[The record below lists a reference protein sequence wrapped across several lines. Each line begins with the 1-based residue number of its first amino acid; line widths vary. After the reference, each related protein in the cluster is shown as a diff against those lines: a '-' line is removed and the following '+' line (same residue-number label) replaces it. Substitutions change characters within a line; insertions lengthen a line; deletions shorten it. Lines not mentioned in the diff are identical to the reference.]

1 MSQRSLLITGGTVY
15 TPYESVHEGYLIV
28 EDGRIREIGKGNPS
42 ITRQSSQTL
51 DANGKLVLPGFIDI
65 HVNGG
70 GGCITLEGTLDALRS
85 VARAHVKFGTTA
97 MLPAVISGDDETM
110 RRAVSAIAEAAEKGT
125 GGSNVLGVH
134 LEGPFLNPSRRGI
147 HQKEFLRSP
156 SMEYFD
162 EIYGLA
168 RGRLRVIA
176 LAPELDNAISLTRH
190 ATRRGVVVS
199 LAHSDADYQQTRE
212 AIDSGMKLC
221 DHIFNAMPP
230 LVHRAPGP
238 VGAFL
243 TSRDTYVEMIA
254 DGFHVHPALM
264 EMVIKTKGTDRVI
277 LVTDAMPPAGT
288 SMTSFSILGT
298 RFDVKGNSC
307 FAPDG
312 RLAGTA
318 LTMNKAV
325 KVIVDSTSTRLVDA
339 LKLASLNP
347 ARLLGIDG
355 TKGSLEVG
363 KDGDVVVAD
372 VDLNVHATVVGGTV
386 VYQA

>member
-1 MSQRSLLITGGTVY
+1 MSQHDLLITGGTVY
-15 TPYESVHEGYLIV
+15 TPAETMHQGYLHIAGGKI
-28 EDGRIREIGKGNPS
+28 EAIGTGKP
-42 ITRQSSQTL
+42 RPARRALRML
-51 DANGKLVLPGFIDI
+51 DASGKLLFPGFIDI

-70 GGCITLEGTLDALRS
+70 GGSITLDGTLEAIRS
-85 VARAHVKFGTTA
+85 IAQAHARFGTTA
-97 MLPAVISGDDETM
+97 MLPAVTSVEDATL
-110 RRAVSAIAEAAEKGT
+110 RRAVSAIAEAAEEGT
-125 GGSNVLGVH
+125 GGANVLGAH

-147 HQKEFLRSP
+147 HQEEFLRSP
-156 SMEYFD
+156 SIEYFD
-162 EIYGLA
+162 EMYDLA
-168 RGRLRVIA
+168 RGRLQVIA
-176 LAPELDNAISLTRH
+176 LAPELDNAMSLTRH

-199 LAHSDADYQQTRE
+199 LAHSEADYQQTRE
-212 AIDSGMKLC
+212 AIDNGMKLC

-230 LVHRAPGP
+230 LMHRAPGP

-254 DGFHVHPALM
+254 DGFHVHPAVM
-264 EMVIKTKGTDRVI
+264 EMVIKAKGTDRVI

-288 SMTSFSILGT
+288 SMTSFSMLGT
-298 RFDVKGNSC
+298 RFEVKGNSC

-312 RLAGTA
+312 PLAGTA

-325 KVIVDSTSTRLVDA
+325 RVIVDSTSTSLVDA